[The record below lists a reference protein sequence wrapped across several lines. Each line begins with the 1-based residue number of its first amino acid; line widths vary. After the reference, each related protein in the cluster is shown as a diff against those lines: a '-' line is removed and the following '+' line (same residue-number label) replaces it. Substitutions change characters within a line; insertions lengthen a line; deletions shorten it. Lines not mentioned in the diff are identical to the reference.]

1 MKKPNIIH
9 HNPFGGSPSEWVSYA
24 DYELLR
30 VQYEI
35 ALEDLRFAHRA
46 ATGLELLK
54 DCRERIADALE
65 ALREVLDTR
74 ENEAKL
80 RMRAD
85 VAVENYSNPQPEVDA
100 AGMAMVAA
108 SEAERRARE
117 LLARIALAKGRE
129 G

>member
-1 MKKPNIIH
+1 MSDEEII
-9 HNPFGGSPSEWVSYA
+9 
-24 DYELLR
+24 D
-30 VQYEI
+30 
-35 ALEDLRFAHRA
+35 ALEKAMPGNEHNNLGRLFSIAKESLRLRRDLSA
-46 ATGLELLK
+46 
-54 DCRERIADALE
+54 ALE

-117 LLARIALAKGRE
+117 LLARIALAKGR
-129 G
+129 GG